1 VYPYGQNTS
10 HGCINLSQD
19 NAVTY
24 YNWSQVGDPVEVVG
38 STLEA
43 SYSDGEGDW
52 QTPYDQMLEAGAE
65 AGAVAQ
71 EGTSAPAPAPASSAA
86 TPSASAIAGP

>member
-52 QTPYDQMLEAGAE
+52 QTPYAQMVQGGADVP
-65 AGAVAQ
+65 A
-71 EGTSAPAPAPASSAA
+71 SATAPASAPSSSTPA
-86 TPSASAIAGP
+86 PSATAIAGP